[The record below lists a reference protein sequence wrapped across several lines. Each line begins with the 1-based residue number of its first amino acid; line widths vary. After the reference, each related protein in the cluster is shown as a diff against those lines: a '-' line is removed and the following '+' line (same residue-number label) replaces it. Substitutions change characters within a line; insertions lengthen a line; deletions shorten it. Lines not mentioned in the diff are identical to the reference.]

1 MEEQWYVD
9 RYKLRKLRQEHPNWG
24 RRELARRIGRSLSW
38 VKKWIRRLREASP
51 DDDEVLKGRS
61 RARKQPPPKTA
72 PEVEQRILEIRDEPP
87 ENLRRVPGPLAI
99 LYYLHR
105 DENLKAQGYHL
116 PRSTRTIWELLDR
129 NQRIFRR
136 KPREPEPEERPEPG
150 VEWGIDFKDVTTVP
164 AEPVGKKQHVV
175 EILNIV
181 DHGSSAVVDGIPR
194 DDYTAE
200 TALRTLADVLQDQGC
215 PQRIRMD
222 RDTRWVGSWKAT
234 DFPSPTLCF
243 LMCLGITP
251 VICPP
256 HKPEKNP
263 FVERYHKNSKYECIL
278 VECPGDLP
286 KTIAVDA
293 TYRQHYNYER
303 PNQAITCGNQ
313 PPRIAFPEPPQLP
326 KVSDRINP
334 DRWLSQIHGDLYV
347 RKVDSGG
354 RIQIGKH
361 RYYVKKDLRGRRV
374 VLQVD
379 AVNQEFIVKLD
390 KKLIKR
396 LAIKGLHKQDMDFA
410 AYLEM
415 MCKEA
420 LSAWQTALR
429 RKFRYVQ

>member
-1 MEEQWYVD
+1 M
-9 RYKLRKLRQEHPNWG
+9 
-24 RRELARRIGRSLSW
+24 
-38 VKKWIRRLREASP
+38 
-51 DDDEVLKGRS
+51 
-61 RARKQPPPKTA
+61 
-72 PEVEQRILEIRDEPP
+72 
-87 ENLRRVPGPLAI
+87 
-99 LYYLHR
+99 
-105 DENLKAQGYHL
+105 
-116 PRSTRTIWELLDR
+116 
-129 NQRIFRR
+129 
-136 KPREPEPEERPEPG
+136 
-150 VEWGIDFKDVTTVP
+150 
-164 AEPVGKKQHVV
+164 
-175 EILNIV
+175 
-181 DHGSSAVVDGIPR
+181 
-194 DDYTAE
+194 
-200 TALRTLADVLQDQGC
+200 
-215 PQRIRMD
+215 
-222 RDTRWVGSWKAT
+222 
-234 DFPSPTLCF
+234 
-243 LMCLGITP
+243 
-251 VICPP
+251 ICPP